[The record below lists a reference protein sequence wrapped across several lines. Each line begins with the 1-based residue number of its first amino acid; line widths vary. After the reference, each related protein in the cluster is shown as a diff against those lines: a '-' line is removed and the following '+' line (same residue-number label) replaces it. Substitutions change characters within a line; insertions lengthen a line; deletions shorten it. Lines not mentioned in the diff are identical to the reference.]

1 MATDREERRRRLR
14 ERSREIEKAFE
25 GEYKEQIEG
34 LLGLSRSELDEIT
47 PDTTDVETYD
57 KLIAVVRTAS
67 AENIQQAELKEHIM
81 ALGEIAVTIAKRVPK
96 LAAVLAL

>member
-1 MATDREERRRRLR
+1 MAIDKAALRKRLE

-34 LLGLSRSELDEIT
+34 LLGLSRDELDKIT
-47 PDTTDVETYD
+47 PDATDVEIYD

-67 AENIQQAELKEHIM
+67 AENIQQAELKEHIIE
-81 ALGEIAVTIAKRVPK
+81 LGEIALNIAKRVPQ
-96 LAAVLAL
+96 LASVLAL